1 MSEPTPSNAPRRKWR
16 MWKRI
21 AGLLSG
27 VVLLLL
33 ALCVLLPKP
42 LIHSK
47 KEFACGGCGT
57 LAKSC
62 DAFQQSALN
71 PNGSPPRTLGELH
84 RPPWGGGT
92 FLPDGEHNLRDPW
105 GNPYLMQPR
114 TRADGLPYLLIVS
127 IAPDG
132 TLISQC
138 GVGGEKA
145 LKFET

>member
-1 MSEPTPSNAPRRKWR
+1 M
-16 MWKRI
+16 
-21 AGLLSG
+21 G
-27 VVLLLL
+27 VLLV
-33 ALCVLLPKP
+33 LCFTWPQQLGGPTNKDVAR
-42 LIHSK
+42 S
-47 KEFACGGCGT
+47 GCGT
-57 LAKSC
+57 LAKAC
-62 DAFQQSALN
+62 DAFQQSTLN
-71 PNGSPPRTLGELH
+71 PNGSPPRTLDELH